1 MTAPLLWSP
10 EAEVDV
16 LAATMYAPDRC
27 EAAFERLTPEHFHDP
42 VHGRIWESISTLRSA
57 GSALDPHAIAHS
69 LGADEGFKALGGV
82 RMLVNLFEKGA
93 PGAIQSL
100 TDILSD
106 LHTRRALDALA
117 RDISARA
124 RDTGDGS
131 GEGILADFER
141 AASDIAQNTSVDTAW
156 LQAGDMIAEA
166 IAAARQR
173 KGDIKYPVGITDV
186 DRILGGLNAGETTI
200 VAAWTGMGKT
210 IAGLQIAKAN
220 ASQRKG
226 VSFFSL
232 EMGAAPM
239 GMRLA
244 CDLAYNRSAVAY
256 SGVTTNITINR
267 AISGDLTEGEFE
279 RLEEAQRIA
288 SRWPIHFDVRPGRT
302 VQQIEAATVRQHRE
316 WRRYG
321 IEPGPVI
328 IDHIGKIRP
337 TTDRRGNVTAETRDV
352 SNDLDIM
359 AKRLGVPV
367 VALCQLNRTVENG
380 TSKDKRPSLSS
391 IKDSGAIAENARQ
404 VIFIYRPEYYFR
416 EPFEHED
423 IETKAERLAE
433 LNKVRN
439 HFYWII
445 DKNSNG
451 PRGQAL
457 SYCMTDCSAVRDW
470 NP

>member
-1 MTAPLLWSP
+1 MTALLWSP

-16 LAATMYAPDRC
+16 IATTMYAPDRC
-27 EAAFERLTPEHFHDP
+27 ETAFERLTSAHFYDP
-42 VHGRIWESISTLRSA
+42 VHGRIWDVISTLRSA
-57 GSALDPHAIAHS
+57 GSAIDPHTIGHR
-69 LGADEGFKALGGV
+69 LGIDEGFTTWGGV
-82 RMLVNLFEKGA
+82 RMLVDIIEKGS
-93 PGAIQSL
+93 PPAIKSL
-100 TDILSD
+100 TDVLSD
-106 LHTRRALDALA
+106 FHTRRSIEALA
-117 RDISARA
+117 REVGARA
-124 RDTGDGS
+124 RDTADGS
-131 GEGILADFER
+131 GEAILADFER
-141 AASDIAQNTSVDTAW
+141 AASEIAQNTSVDTAW
-156 LQAGDMIAEA
+156 LQGGDMIAEA
-166 IAAARQR
+166 IAAARAR
-173 KGDIKYPVGITDV
+173 NGAIKFPVGITDV

-200 VAAWTGMGKT
+200 VAAWTGMSKT

-226 VSFFSL
+226 VCFFSL

-244 CDLAYNRSAVAY
+244 CDITYNRSAVAY
-256 SGVTTNITINR
+256 SGVTSNITINR
-267 AISGDLTEGEFE
+267 AISGDLNDAEFE
-279 RLEEAQRIA
+279 RLEEAQRVA

-328 IDHIGKIRP
+328 IDHIGKIKP
-337 TTDRRGNVTAETRDV
+337 TTDRKGNVTAETRDV

-433 LNKVRN
+433 LSKVRN

>member
-1 MTAPLLWSP
+1 MIASLWNA
-10 EAEVDV
+10 EAEVEV
-16 LAATMYAPDRC
+16 LAAALYAPDRC
-27 EAAFERLTPEHFHDP
+27 EVAFERLTPDAFVDP
-42 VHGRIWESISTLRSA
+42 VYSRIWAAMLDLRDS
-57 GSALDPHAIAHS
+57 GSRLDPYAIAHQ
-69 LGADEGFKALGGV
+69 LGEDEAFVQWGGA
-82 RMLVNLFEKGA
+82 RMLLEIIDKGS
-93 PGAIQSL
+93 PPAIESL
-100 TDILSD
+100 TGVLCD
-106 LHTRRALDALA
+106 LQTRRALDALGI
-117 RDISARA
+117 DLIARA
-124 RDTGDGS
+124 RNTGDES
-131 GEGILADFER
+131 GEAILAAFER
-141 AASDIAQNTSVDTAW
+141 RAADVAQNTSVDTAW
-156 LQAGDMIAEA
+156 LQAGDMIGEA
-166 IAAARQR
+166 IAAAKARDGAIR
-173 KGDIKYPVGITDV
+173 YPVGIKDV
-186 DRILGGLNAGETTI
+186 DQILGGLNAGETTI
-200 VAAWTGMGKT
+200 IAAWTGMGKS

-220 ASQRKG
+220 GSQRKG
-226 VSFFSL
+226 VAFFSL

-244 CDLAYNRSAVAY
+244 CDLAYDRSAPAY
-256 SGVTTNITINR
+256 GGQTTNITINR
-267 AISGDLTEGEFE
+267 AISGALSENEFDRLTV
-279 RLEEAQRIA
+279 AQQAA

-302 VQQIEAATVRQHRE
+302 VQQIEAATVRLHRE
-316 WRRYG
+316 WRRVG

-337 TTDRRGNVTAETRDV
+337 TQDRRGNVTAETRDV

-423 IETKAERLAE
+423 QIAKAERLAE
-433 LNKVRN
+433 LQKVKN

>member
-1 MTAPLLWSP
+1 MTPALLWSP
-10 EAEVDV
+10 EVESDV
-16 LAATMYAPDRC
+16 LASTLYAPDRC
-27 EAAFERLTPEHFHDP
+27 EIAFALLTTDHFHDP
-42 VHGRIWESISTLRSA
+42 LNRRIWAAIAGLRST
-57 GSALDPHAIAHS
+57 GSAIDPHAISHR
-69 LGADEGFKALGGV
+69 LGADDAFAAGGGV
-82 RMLVNLFEKGA
+82 QSLVALMEKGS
-93 PGAIQSL
+93 PPAIRSL
-100 TDILSD
+100 TDILID

-117 RDISARA
+117 RDVSART
-124 RDTGDGS
+124 RDTSDGTA
-131 GEGILADFER
+131 EQILADFER
-141 AASDIAQNTSVDTAW
+141 AASEIAQSTSVDTAW

-166 IAAARQR
+166 ITAARAR
-173 KGDIKYPVGITDV
+173 NGEIRFPVGIADV

-220 ASQRKG
+220 GSQRKG
-226 VSFFSL
+226 VAFFSL

-244 CDLAYNRSAVAY
+244 CDLAYNRSAIAY
-256 SGVTTNITINR
+256 SGLTSNITINR
-267 AISGDLTEGEFE
+267 AISGDLTEAEFE

-302 VQQIEAATVRQHRE
+302 VQQIEAATVRQHRQ
-316 WRRYG
+316 WRRQG

-380 TSKDKRPSLSS
+380 ASKDKRPSLSS

-423 IETKAERLAE
+423 TMAKAERLAE
-433 LNKVRN
+433 LQKVRN
-439 HFYWII
+439 HFYWIV

>member
-1 MTAPLLWSP
+1 MIASLWNAD
-10 EAEVDV
+10 AEVSV
-16 LAATMYAPDRC
+16 LAASLYAPDLC
-27 EAAFERLTPEHFHDP
+27 ETAFERLTPDAFVDP
-42 VHGRIWESISTLRSA
+42 VHSRIWGTMLDLRRA
-57 GSALDPHAIAHS
+57 DLRLDPHAIAHR
-69 LGADEGFKALGGV
+69 LGNDNGFEEWGGA
-82 RMLVNLFEKGA
+82 RTLIDIIEKGSPPA
-93 PGAIQSL
+93 IGAL
-100 TDILSD
+100 TDVLCD
-106 LHTRRALDALA
+106 LATRRALDTLGVGL
-117 RDISARA
+117 IARA
-124 RDTGDGS
+124 RDTGDAN
-131 GEGILADFER
+131 GENILADLER
-141 AASDIAQNTSVDTAW
+141 GAAEIAQTTSVDTAW
-156 LQAGDMIAEA
+156 LQAGDMIEEA
-166 IAAARQR
+166 IAAARAR
-173 KGDIKYPVGITDV
+173 NGAIRYPVGIKDV
-186 DRILGGLNAGETTI
+186 DAILGGLNAGETTI

-220 ASQRKG
+220 GSQRKG
-226 VSFFSL
+226 VAFFSL

-244 CDLAYNRSAVAY
+244 CDLAYDRSAPAY
-256 SGVTTNITINR
+256 SGRTTNITINR
-267 AISGDLTEGEFE
+267 AISGSLSEDEFE
-279 RLEEAQRIA
+279 RLTAAQHQA

-302 VQQIEAATVRQHRE
+302 VQQIEAATVRLHRE
-316 WRRYG
+316 WRRVG

-337 TTDRRGNVTAETRDV
+337 TLDRKGNVTAETRDV

-367 VALCQLNRTVENG
+367 VVLCQLNRTVENG
-380 TSKDKRPSLSS
+380 ASKDKRPSLSS

-423 IETKAERLAE
+423 QMAKAERLAE
-433 LNKVRN
+433 LEKVRN

>member
-1 MTAPLLWSP
+1 MTGLLWSP
-10 EAEVDV
+10 EAEADV
-16 LAATMYAPDRC
+16 LATTLYAPDLC
-27 EAAFERLTPEHFHDP
+27 EVAFERLSPEHFHDP
-42 VHGRIWESISTLRSA
+42 VHSRIWSAVRALRAA
-57 GSALDPHAIAHS
+57 GSSVDPHAIGHR
-69 LGADEGFKALGGV
+69 LGVDEGFVAWGGV
-82 RMLVNLFEKGA
+82 QMLVNIIDKGS
-93 PGAIQSL
+93 PPAIQSL
-100 TDILSD
+100 TEILSD
-106 LHTRRALDALA
+106 LHTRRALDVLA
-117 RDISARA
+117 REMSVRA
-124 RDTGDGS
+124 RDTSDGP
-131 GEGILADFER
+131 GEQILADFER
-141 AASDIAQNTSVDTAW
+141 SAAEIAQNTSVDTAW

-166 IAAARQR
+166 IATARLR
-173 KGDIKYPVGITDV
+173 NGEIKFPVGIVDV

-226 VSFFSL
+226 VAFFSL

-244 CDLAYNRSAVAY
+244 CDLAYNRSAIAY
-256 SGVTTNITINR
+256 SGVTSNITINR
-267 AISGDLTEGEFE
+267 AISGDLTEAEFE
-279 RLEEAQRIA
+279 RLEEAQRLA
-288 SRWPIHFDVRPGRT
+288 ARWPIHFDVRPGRT
-302 VQQIEAATVRQHRE
+302 VQQIEAATVRLHRQ
-316 WRRYG
+316 WRRQG
-321 IEPGPVI
+321 IEPGPII
-328 IDHIGKIRP
+328 IDHIGKVRP
-337 TTDRRGNVTAETRDV
+337 TTDRKGNVTAETRDV

-423 IETKAERLAE
+423 ILAKAERLAE
-433 LNKVRN
+433 LKKVQN
-439 HFYWII
+439 HFYWIV